1 MRNLMVYPVTKSE
14 VTEYLN
20 RLADEQDKSLR
31 IGGIDGVIIKILHQL
46 VDNSSEEDI
55 STAMK

>member
-1 MRNLMVYPVTKSE
+1 MRNLAVYPVTKNE
-14 VTEYLN
+14 VVEYLN